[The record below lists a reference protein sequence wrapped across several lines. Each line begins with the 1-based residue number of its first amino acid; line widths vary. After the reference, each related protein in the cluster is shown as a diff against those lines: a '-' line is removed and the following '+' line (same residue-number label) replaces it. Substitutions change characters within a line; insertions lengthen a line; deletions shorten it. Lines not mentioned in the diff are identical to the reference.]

1 MKLTRRATLALVAS
15 SALTVAAANSSFAQ
29 DSGSLT
35 AIKDR
40 GVLAVGVTQAPPWY
54 LRTEDGPMVVGRWD
68 RHGQSDGSGARG

>member
-29 DSGSLT
+29 DSGSLK

-40 GVLAVGVTQAPPWY
+40 GVSRSGSDAGAT
-54 LRTEDGPMVVGRWD
+54 VVL
-68 RHGQSDGSGARG
+68 